1 MDGMSLR
8 EAARTFG
15 LHRDTVRKMLAYS
28 VPPGYLPSAESAPK
42 AQAVA
47 LHLRGA
53 LNGPHPRPGLL
64 LSGGGMEE
72 VPYHD
77 PSAGRASGTPDCFTL
92 PLAANRRE
100 TPLFRQLTEPLAPR
114 PCQWV
119 AEKVSLVPLA
129 CSVSEG
135 ADYSRP
141 SLQVN
146 GTRPRLC
153 TTNRSYNKFIVHSP
167 LILTPAPDP
176 NKLGGIGIP
185 SP

>member
-1 MDGMSLR
+1 MVRWIYGVNVYLRVRRAVMVGGMSIR

-92 PLAANRRE
+92 PLAANRRK
-100 TPLFRQLTEPLAPR
+100 TPLFRHWR
-114 PCQWV
+114 KC
-119 AEKVSLVPLA
+119 
-129 CSVSEG
+129 
-135 ADYSRP
+135 
-141 SLQVN
+141 
-146 GTRPRLC
+146 
-153 TTNRSYNKFIVHSP
+153 
-167 LILTPAPDP
+167 
-176 NKLGGIGIP
+176 
-185 SP
+185 